1 MQDTSGQ
8 GQNSQQHPTDT
19 TGVGAAADHTSNR
32 LPELSGNGSFGRP
45 TPRHDGTLK
54 VTGQARYAA
63 DHPIRR
69 VVHAVA
75 IQSTIANGR
84 VKNIDASAAEKA
96 PGFLAI
102 LHHGKAPKLYRPS
115 NDFMSATKPGEI
127 RVVFEDDR
135 VYYAGQYIA
144 LVVAETLQQANYAA
158 SLVKI
163 EYDFLHPVIDTDQAM
178 NTVYDPE
185 QFFGEKLTAQRG
197 DPDGSYAAAAV
208 KHEATYSTPLE
219 HHNPMEPS
227 ASMAEWNGDELTLYE
242 TTQWVVGARNTV
254 AETLGVPQEKVHI
267 VSPFIGGGF
276 GCKGF
281 IWPHS
286 VLSAIASRQVGRPV
300 KLNLTR
306 KQMFSACGHRSETRQ
321 KVRLGAAA
329 DGKLTSIFHDTLVQ
343 TSPVDEFIESC
354 GTTTEMLYSCPNV
367 GIAHHAV
374 RVNIA
379 TPTPMRAP
387 GENPGTYALE
397 SALDELAYK
406 LKIDPVELRIR
417 NHADTNEHT
426 KQPWSS
432 KYLKDCYRMAAEK
445 FGWSKRN
452 PEPRSMR
459 DGKLL
464 VGWGMATATYP
475 GMRNPGAAKVR
486 ILQDGSATVV
496 SATQDMGG
504 GTYTT
509 MVQVVSDALGIPVE
523 RIQSTLGDSMLP
535 PAPVSGGSMT
545 TASVLPAIRK
555 ACEQALTKLVQTA
568 IGDEN
573 SPMHGKKEDE
583 ITAQNG
589 RVFVKGS
596 SPSSGNT
603 YAEVLASK
611 KMAAVEGEGFLQPG
625 EERKKYAF
633 QSFGAQ
639 FVEVKIDPEIA
650 RARVTRVVSAFDVG
664 KVVNP
669 TTARSQGYSG
679 IIMGIGM
686 ALMEHT
692 IYDDRDGSI
701 VNSNLA
707 DYAVPVNADVPDLE
721 VLFVDKPDPYIDD
734 QGIGARGIGEI
745 TITGVAAAVAN
756 AVYHATGQRIRDLP
770 ITPDKLL
777 QV

>member
-1 MQDTSGQ
+1 MAR
-8 GQNSQQHPTDT
+8 
-19 TGVGAAADHTSNR
+19 V
-32 LPELSGNGSFGRP
+32 PELSGRGGFGNP
-45 TPRHDGTLK
+45 TSRYDGPLK
-54 VTGQARYAA
+54 VTGRAAYAA
-63 DHPIRR
+63 DHQIKG

-75 IQSTIANGR
+75 LQSPIANGR
-84 VKNIDASAAEKA
+84 VRKIDSSTAEKA

-127 RVVFEDDR
+127 RVVFEDEK
-135 VYYAGQYIA
+135 VHYAGQYIA

-158 SLVKI
+158 SLVSIDYELASPLI
-163 EYDFLHPVIDTDQAM
+163 ETDKAM
-178 NTVYDPE
+178 HTCYDPD
-185 QFFGEKLTAQRG
+185 QFFGEKLLAKRG
-197 DPDGSYAAAAV
+197 DPDSAFARAAV
-208 KHEATYSTPLE
+208 THEATYITPIE

-227 ASMAEWNGDELTLYE
+227 ASMAVWDDDELTLYE

-254 AETLGVPQEKVHI
+254 AETLGIPEEKIHI

-286 VLSAIASRQVGRPV
+286 VLSAIAAKQVGRPV

-306 KQMFSACGHRSETRQ
+306 KQMFSACGHRSETIQ
-321 KVRLGAAA
+321 KIKLGANP
-329 DGKLTSIFHDTLVQ
+329 DGKIAAISHDTVVQ
-343 TSPVDEFIESC
+343 TSTVDEFIESC
-354 GTTTEMLYSCPNV
+354 GATTRFLYSCPNV
-367 GIAHHAV
+367 SVAHHAV

-397 SALDELAYK
+397 SAVDELAYK

-417 NHADTNEHT
+417 NHADINEHT

-432 KYLKDCYRMAAEK
+432 KYLKDCYRMAGER
-445 FGWSKRN
+445 FGWSRRN

-459 DGKLL
+459 DGNLL

-475 GMRNPGAAKVR
+475 GMRSPGAAKVR
-486 ILQDGSATVV
+486 ILQDGTASVM

-509 MVQVVSDALGIPVE
+509 MVQVASDALGIPVE
-523 RIQSTLGDSMLP
+523 RIHSTLGDSSLP

-545 TASVLPAIRK
+545 TASVLPAVRS
-555 ACEQALTKLVQTA
+555 ACRRALQKLIETA
-568 IGDEN
+568 IGDQN
-573 SPMHGKKEDE
+573 SPFHEKKPDE
-583 ITAQNG
+583 VVAQNG
-589 RVFVKGS
+589 MVFLKES
-596 SPSSGNT
+596 SPSSGET
-603 YAEVLASK
+603 YEQVLSN
-611 KMAAVEGEGFLQPG
+611 KMLAAVEGESLTQPG
-625 EERKKYAF
+625 QERERYAF

-639 FVEVKIDPEIA
+639 FVEVKVDREIA

-664 KVVNP
+664 KVINP
-669 TTARSQGYSG
+669 KTARSQGYSG
-679 IIMGIGM
+679 IVMGIGM

-692 IYDDRDGSI
+692 VYDDRDGSI
-701 VNSNLA
+701 VTSNLA
-707 DYAVPVNADVPDLE
+707 DYAVPVNADIPEME

-745 TITGVAAAVAN
+745 TVTGVAAAVAN
-756 AVYHATGQRIRDLP
+756 AVYHATGTRVRNLP
-770 ITPDKLL
+770 ITPDKLFYL
-777 QV
+777 